1 MARLYI
7 VYRIIDVLL
16 NRTVVRMKAPPVRSL
31 WGGRRSMGERPPGS
45 SLLCTPRRAGLPVAP
60 SSADRPP
67 LWSGQARPPFS
78 SPRPHGPPPPPR
90 AGRGDGV
97 LGGTAR
103 RTRWGGRRT
112 GSCAPGSGRTPNGR
126 TCGGMVLVV
135 VRRWGEGGAMPSPAP
150 LRLSPLR
157 TPSSRTRG
165 PRRRLTGSPASRTPR
180 ARPRDE
186 RVDGR
191 TGPVDGSSGASSSD
205 ARPLLPGEVRRGR
218 RGSSVGLDRVP
229 GVPGL

>member
-112 GSCAPGSGRTPNGR
+112 GT
-126 TCGGMVLVV
+126 GGP
-135 VRRWGEGGAMPSPAP
+135 RSSRP
-150 LRLSPLR
+150 LALR
-157 TPSSRTRG
+157 TRSPPGRGSRFEALRPRVRTHAERTDVWWYG
-165 PRRRLTGSPASRTPR
+165 PRRCPPLGGGRRHAVPRPPPALPPQDAVLPDSRTP
-180 ARPRDE
+180 
-186 RVDGR
+186 
-191 TGPVDGSSGASSSD
+191 AS
-205 ARPLLPGEVRRGR
+205 V
-218 RGSSVGLDRVP
+218 DRVP
-229 GVPGL
+229 GVPDAQGETEGRASGRADGSGRRQQRRFVE